1 MAYDSD
7 GFGSYGENAAPEG
20 NPAQGLSAGNFGFG
34 MTGRDFAQL
43 GLTAPSFA
51 DTGVNF
57 NTSSQVGLQ
66 APSDF
71 AANVGNLGSYGA
83 NYSGAADYGFNGN
96 ALQGMASLGK
106 ANEPG
111 LQSIGYQGLQ
121 ANPMGAASGYNMAPA
136 AQSVGLQGTQPEKS
150 FFDSSYGKALQA
162 LAGFVPVLGGI
173 FNSAVNFSRTQDP
186 ISALLG
192 LVPGVGGFL
201 ANTAYGLANSRD
213 PLGFLGERA
222 IGTGASMLGG
232 LIGGRSGA
240 IGAGQLA
247 GGFLGNMAADRA
259 SIGPFGSASPIGYQG
274 PSFAGMPAG
283 MPEGSY
289 ARTDMDTGQRGVSTM
304 TPADMAAMATGGR
317 GGPGSSV
324 SLGLSAPQQTFAQ
337 QALAGQGPG
346 FNFGGPGGDNA
357 GLIMRRLATR
367 R

>member
-1 MAYDSD
+1 M
-7 GFGSYGENAAPEG
+7 
-20 NPAQGLSAGNFGFG
+20 
-34 MTGRDFAQL
+34 
-43 GLTAPSFA
+43 
-51 DTGVNF
+51 
-57 NTSSQVGLQ
+57 
-66 APSDF
+66 
-71 AANVGNLGSYGA
+71 
-83 NYSGAADYGFNGN
+83 
-96 ALQGMASLGK
+96 
-106 ANEPG
+106 
-111 LQSIGYQGLQ
+111 
-121 ANPMGAASGYNMAPA
+121 
-136 AQSVGLQGTQPEKS
+136 
-150 FFDSSYGKALQA
+150 
-162 LAGFVPVLGGI
+162 LGGI

-232 LIGGRSGA
+232 MVGGRSGA

-247 GGFLGNMAADRA
+247 GGFLGSMAADRA
-259 SIGPFGSASPIGYQG
+259 AIGPFGSASPIGYQG